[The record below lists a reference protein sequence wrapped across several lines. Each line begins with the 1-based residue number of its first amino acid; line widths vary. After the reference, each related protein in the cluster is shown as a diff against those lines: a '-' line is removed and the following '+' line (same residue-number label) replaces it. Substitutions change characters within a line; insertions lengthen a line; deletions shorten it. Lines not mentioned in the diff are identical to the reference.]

1 MVARTNVAYI
11 TASDALLS
19 TSFPV
24 VLSCIVIDSS
34 QVQQMPIRFKLYT
47 ILVANS
53 ILIYDHM
60 ATITDEITFIWCRP
74 KALSAILFLINR
86 YVALLGNVFMLS
98 MYLLPI
104 SHEVLWFRYARTQL
118 AGSHLIS
125 AEVSTLVLQCVI
137 FLNKDLAVGHIL
149 HRKIY
154 SFFSNKYSFVLY

>member
-1 MVARTNVAYI
+1 
-11 TASDALLS
+11 
-19 TSFPV
+19 
-24 VLSCIVIDSS
+24 
-34 QVQQMPIRFKLYT
+34 MPIRFKLYT

-86 YVALLGNVFMLS
+86 YVALLSNVLMLS

-104 SHEVLWFRYARTQL
+104 MSHEVLWFRCARTQL
-118 AGSHLIS
+118 AGSHLLS
-125 AEVSTLVLQCVI
+125 AEVSTLVLQCVV

-149 HRKIY
+149 HQKIY
-154 SFFSNKYSFVLY
+154 SFFPNKYSFVLY